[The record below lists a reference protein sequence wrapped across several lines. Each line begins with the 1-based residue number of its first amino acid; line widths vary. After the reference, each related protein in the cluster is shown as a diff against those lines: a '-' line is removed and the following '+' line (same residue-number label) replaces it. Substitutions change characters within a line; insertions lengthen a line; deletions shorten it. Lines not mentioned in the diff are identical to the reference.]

1 VTAIGLLKVLE
12 DASVQLQ
19 NMSDALFLHV
29 KRSLFAADAS
39 GAIRHH
45 GLACQHLTMPGQR

>member
-12 DASVQLQ
+12 DAALQLQ
-19 NMSDALFLHV
+19 NMGDARFLHV
-29 KRSLFAADAS
+29 ERSLLAADAS
-39 GAIRHH
+39 SAIRHH